1 MLTVQETAE
10 ELGLTIRGVQN
21 RLLRGVMQGE
31 RVSPRLW
38 MIPRSEVDR
47 WREVGKLPRGRKPRK
62 QAEG

>member
-10 ELGLTIRGVQN
+10 ELGITTRGVQH
-21 RLLRGVMQGE
+21 RLERGLMRGE

-38 MIPRSEVDR
+38 MIPRTEVDR

-62 QAEG
+62 REGE